1 MRDFVDIYLM
11 TKELDS
17 EHQRFLSML
26 PKEKINFV
34 QEMIDSI
41 IISMS
46 QKQTDVDQF
55 IEEIAVFK
63 SFLSS
68 LYRLS
73 GVYKKEYF
81 DFLTFS
87 IKSMWE
93 AVEKCSSQFLL
104 YPALSAFIDLFSKL
118 KGLNPFYTLHST
130 LDETIEYG
138 KLPAKDKISELL
150 QKEKQ
155 NLQFLIDYMQLD
167 SVLRLNLDKKS
178 KLEIIKSATN
188 YAQLL
193 VLTLYNFLFT
203 IPVIPKEEFIS
214 WSKLFEG
221 AIKNAL
227 VGHAHLEEV
236 EDTELGLIR
245 TKTSESSLYSL
256 KAQLCL
262 LNAKYLNENVEEH
275 LNSANVENVHSLQV
289 LEQYMETPQYS
300 PLVQSYYFQQKTLLL
315 ETQFYQILHRTVS
328 TQYKNSVY
336 VGDIK
341 DNKAKLTQSS
351 IKHEVHEILH
361 EIEEYLR
368 IILGASR
375 SQDIGISYNMI
386 SIYTKIAFGAY
397 VYGLANN
404 LQTMEEIIKTS
415 NIDVGDPELSLLL
428 GEYWLCRWTEN
439 QSEEYI
445 NTAIGYFERAAEV
458 YQILYKNNYVPIY
471 GNSLV
476 ALLQVYKS
484 NRPKAEVYLMKADD
498 EFNDAKSLQILNS
511 SEIYYYEQFRQQIED
526 SINGVEPEKPLRFD
540 RPFNVLDFN
549 TWTRENKDWRKIITH
564 LPEPFPFNLEQ
575 LKILEFEFL
584 SPTL

>member
-1 MRDFVDIYLM
+1 M

-17 EHQRFLSML
+17 EHQRFHSL
-26 PKEKINFV
+26 PPKDKINFV
-34 QEMIDSI
+34 QEMLDSI

-46 QKQTDVDQF
+46 QKQTAVDRF
-55 IEEIAVFK
+55 IERIAVFK
-63 SFLSS
+63 YFLSG

-93 AVEKCSSQFLL
+93 AVEKCGSQFLL

-150 QKEKQ
+150 QKEKR

-193 VLTLYNFLFT
+193 VLTLYNFLVT

-214 WSKLFEG
+214 WSKLFEV
-221 AIKNAL
+221 AIQKAL
-227 VGHAHLEEV
+227 IGHVHLEEV

-256 KAQLCL
+256 KAQLYL
-262 LNAKYLNENVEEH
+262 LNAKYLNENVEEY
-275 LNSANVENVHSLQV
+275 LNLANVENVHSLQV
-289 LEQYMETPQYS
+289 LEQYMESPQNS
-300 PLVQSYYFQQKTLLL
+300 HLVQSYYFQQKTLLL
-315 ETQFYQILHRTVS
+315 ETQFYQILNRIVR

-341 DNKAKLTQSS
+341 DDKAKLTQTS
-351 IKHEVHEILH
+351 IKHEVHEILR
-361 EIEEYLR
+361 EIEEYLK
-368 IILGASR
+368 ILLQLSR
-375 SQDIGISYNMI
+375 RQDLGISYNMI
-386 SIYTKIAFGAY
+386 NIYTKIAFGAY

-404 LQTMEEIIKTS
+404 LKTMEEIIKTS
-415 NIDVGDPELSLLL
+415 NIDICDPELSLLL
-428 GEYWLCRWTEN
+428 GEYWLSRWTEN
-439 QSEEYI
+439 QIVEYLDASI
-445 NTAIGYFERAAEV
+445 SYFERASEV
-458 YQILYKNNYVPIY
+458 YQMLYNNRYVPIY
-471 GNSLV
+471 GYSILALV
-476 ALLQVYKS
+476 QVYKG
-484 NRPKAEVYLMKADD
+484 NKARAEIYLMKADD
-498 EFNDAKSLQILNS
+498 EFNDAKSLLILNN
-511 SEIYYYEQFRQQIED
+511 SEIYYYEKFREQMEDCLNNIELK
-526 SINGVEPEKPLRFD
+526 KPLRFD

-549 TWTRENKDWRKIITH
+549 TWSRENNDWRKIITH

-575 LKILEFEFL
+575 LKLLEFEFL
-584 SPTL
+584 PPTFSKEV

>member
-1 MRDFVDIYLM
+1 MA
-11 TKELDS
+11 KELDS
-17 EHQRFLSML
+17 EHQRFLTL
-26 PKEKINFV
+26 PPKEKINFV
-34 QEMIDSI
+34 QEMVDSI
-41 IISMS
+41 IVSMS
-46 QKQTDVDQF
+46 QKQANVDQF
-55 IEEIAVFK
+55 IEKVDVFK
-63 SFLSS
+63 SFLSG

-104 YPALSAFIDLFSKL
+104 YPALSAFIDLFSRL

-130 LDETIEYG
+130 IDETIEYG
-138 KLPAKDKISELL
+138 KLPAKDKISDLL

-221 AIKNAL
+221 AIQKAL

-236 EDTELGLIR
+236 EDTELGLLR

-256 KAQLCL
+256 TAQLYL
-262 LNAKYLNENVEEH
+262 LNAKYLNENVEEY
-275 LNSANVENVHSLQV
+275 LNLANVENAHSLQV
-289 LEQYMETPQYS
+289 LEQYIESPQYS
-300 PLVQSYYFQQKTLLL
+300 SLVQSYYFQQKTLLL
-315 ETQFYQILHRTVS
+315 ETHFYQILHRTVK
-328 TQYKNSVY
+328 TQYKHSVY

-341 DNKAKLTQSS
+341 DDKAKLTQAS
-351 IKHEVHEILH
+351 IKHEVHEILR
-361 EIEEYLR
+361 EIEEYLK
-368 IILGASR
+368 ILLHLSKR
-375 SQDIGISYNMI
+375 QDIGISYNMI
-386 SIYTKIAFGAY
+386 NIYTKIAYGAY

-439 QSEEYI
+439 QIEEYLD
-445 NTAIGYFERAAEV
+445 TAISYFERASEV
-458 YQILYKNNYVPIY
+458 YQMLYNNRYVPIY
-471 GNSLV
+471 GYSLL
-476 ALLQVYKS
+476 ALIQVYKG
-484 NRPKAEVYLMKADD
+484 NRSRAEVYLMKADD
-498 EFNDAKSLQILNS
+498 EFNDAKSLLILNN
-511 SEIYYYEQFRQQIED
+511 SEIYYYEQFREQMED
-526 SINGVEPEKPLRFD
+526 YLNNIDLEKPLRFD
-540 RPFNVLDFN
+540 KPFNVLDFN
-549 TWTRENKDWRKIITH
+549 TWSRENNDWRKIISH

-575 LKILEFEFL
+575 LKILEFEFFPPNL
-584 SPTL
+584 NYEKSDN